1 MKMSLIANNKKANF
15 LYHIIEKIEAGI
27 VLSGAEVK
35 SLRNGK
41 ASISEAYAETNK
53 GELWLINSNISAY
66 KNSVKFLKDEPKRV
80 RKLLVHKKEIK
91 KLKGKIEREGLTI
104 IPLRLYFNKKGIVK
118 LEIAIARGKKLF
130 DKREDKKTK
139 DWNRQ
144 KQRLMKK
151 ELN

>member
-1 MKMSLIANNKKANF
+1 MSLIANNKKANF

-41 ASISEAYAETNK
+41 ASISEAYAETKK

-66 KNSVKFLKDEPKRV
+66 KNSAKFLKDEPKRV

-104 IPLRLYFNKKGIVK
+104 IPLRLYFNKKGLVK
-118 LEIAIARGKKLF
+118 LEIAIAKGKKLY
-130 DKREDKKTK
+130 DKREDKKIK

-151 ELN
+151 GLN